1 MLYFRGNQ
9 IYLPWE
15 KETKK
20 TRRGKIIIGSNG
32 VRRPKAPKKK
42 KGKKLLTN
50 KDRIPFV

>member
-20 TRRGKIIIGSNG
+20 PEEEKSLSEVTESEDRKHLKKERQ
-32 VRRPKAPKKK
+32 KAV
-42 KGKKLLTN
+42 N
-50 KDRIPFV
+50 E

>member
-20 TRRGKIIIGSNG
+20 PEEEKLSEVTGSQD
-32 VRRPKAPKKK
+32 PKHLKKERQK
-42 KGKKLLTN
+42 AVN
-50 KDRIPFV
+50 E

>member
-20 TRRGKIIIGSNG
+20 PEEEKSLSEVTESEDRKHLKKR
-32 VRRPKAPKKK
+32 KAKS
-42 KGKKLLTN
+42 
-50 KDRIPFV
+50 R